1 MTMKGKFILV
11 SALIAVLPVSMD
23 AQKRKS
29 NVKAKAKQTVVDKEF
44 ELRLEGMRAAT
55 QKVMFVDSVVVNKSK
70 LLKSLNIPDESGS
83 VTDYNSFFETT
94 EQPNAVVYLNQLK
107 NKCVFSKYAD
117 NGWGLYS
124 SELIGGKWANTMP
137 LEGLDMAGND
147 VDNNWPFLLSDGTT
161 LYFAAKGEESI
172 GGYDI
177 FMTRYDE
184 STGAYLKPENIGMPF
199 NSTSNDYFY
208 VVDEFDG
215 YGWFATD
222 RNQPEGSVCIYS
234 FILNNV
240 RENYNQ
246 DAYTPEQL
254 KQLSELHSISMTWT
268 DESSRKHA
276 LEQLAE
282 IAKRK
287 HSVQKKN
294 DFTFVIN
301 DKYTYTTLTDF
312 KSADAAEKYAR
323 LNDILRKKAKLDNS
337 MELARDA
344 YPNAKPQQQEQYR
357 EQLLAAEKQSQRYET
372 EIAVLTKE
380 IRSIELK
387 KVGNSLKY
395 REV

>member
-1 MTMKGKFILV
+1 MTMKGKYILV

-137 LEGLDMAGND
+137 LKGLDMAGND
-147 VDNNWPFLLSDGTT
+147 VDINWPFLLSDGTT

-357 EQLLAAEKQSQRYET
+357 KQLLAAEKQSQRYET

-387 KVGNSLKY
+387 KLGN
-395 REV
+395 

>member
-1 MTMKGKFILV
+1 MKGKYILV

-147 VDNNWPFLLSDGTT
+147 VDINWPFLLSDGTT

-199 NSTSNDYFY
+199 NSISNDYFY

-387 KVGNSLKY
+387 KLGI
-395 REV
+395 

>member
-1 MTMKGKFILV
+1 MKGKFILV

-147 VDNNWPFLLSDGTT
+147 VDINWPFLLSDGTT

-387 KVGNSLKY
+387 KLGN
-395 REV
+395 

>member
-1 MTMKGKFILV
+1 MTMKGKYILV

-147 VDNNWPFLLSDGTT
+147 VDINWPFLLSDGTT

-199 NSTSNDYFY
+199 NSISNDYFY

-323 LNDILRKKAKLDNS
+323 LNDILSKKAKLDNS

-387 KVGNSLKY
+387 KLGI
-395 REV
+395 

>member
-147 VDNNWPFLLSDGTT
+147 IDINWPFLLSDGTT

-387 KVGNSLKY
+387 KLGN
-395 REV
+395 

>member
-1 MTMKGKFILV
+1 MTMKGKYILV

-147 VDNNWPFLLSDGTT
+147 VDINWPFLLSDGTT

-199 NSTSNDYFY
+199 NSISNDYFY

-323 LNDILRKKAKLDNS
+323 LNDILSKKAKLDNS

-387 KVGNSLKY
+387 KLGN
-395 REV
+395 

>member
-1 MTMKGKFILV
+1 M
-11 SALIAVLPVSMD
+11 
-23 AQKRKS
+23 
-29 NVKAKAKQTVVDKEF
+29 
-44 ELRLEGMRAAT
+44 
-55 QKVMFVDSVVVNKSK
+55 
-70 LLKSLNIPDESGS
+70 KSLNIPDESGS

-107 NKCVFSKYAD
+107 NKCVFSKYTD

-147 VDNNWPFLLSDGTT
+147 IDINWPFLLSDGTT

-199 NSTSNDYFY
+199 NSISNDYFY

-387 KVGNSLKY
+387 KLGI
-395 REV
+395 

>member
-1 MTMKGKFILV
+1 MKGKYILV

-23 AQKRKS
+23 EQKRKS

-107 NKCVFSKYAD
+107 NKCVFSKYTD

-147 VDNNWPFLLSDGTT
+147 IDINWPFLLSDGTT

-372 EIAVLTKE
+372 EIAALTKE

-387 KVGNSLKY
+387 KLGN
-395 REV
+395 

>member
-29 NVKAKAKQTVVDKEF
+29 NVKAKAKQTVVDQEF

-137 LEGLDMAGND
+137 LKGLDMAGND
-147 VDNNWPFLLSDGTT
+147 VDINWPFLLSDGTT

-199 NSTSNDYFY
+199 NSISNDYFY

-387 KVGNSLKY
+387 KLGN
-395 REV
+395 

>member
-1 MTMKGKFILV
+1 MTMKGKYILV

-107 NKCVFSKYAD
+107 NKCVFSKYAN

-147 VDNNWPFLLSDGTT
+147 VDINWPFLLSDGTT

-199 NSTSNDYFY
+199 NSISNDYFY

-387 KVGNSLKY
+387 KLGN
-395 REV
+395 

>member
-147 VDNNWPFLLSDGTT
+147 VDINWPFLLSDGTT

-199 NSTSNDYFY
+199 NSISNDYFY

-387 KVGNSLKY
+387 KLGN
-395 REV
+395 

>member
-1 MTMKGKFILV
+1 MTMKGKYILV

-107 NKCVFSKYAD
+107 NKCVFSKYTD

-147 VDNNWPFLLSDGTT
+147 VDINWPFLLSDGTT

-199 NSTSNDYFY
+199 NSISNDYFY

-387 KVGNSLKY
+387 KLGN
-395 REV
+395 

>member
-137 LEGLDMAGND
+137 LKGLDMAGND
-147 VDNNWPFLLSDGTT
+147 VDINWPFLLSDGTT

-387 KVGNSLKY
+387 KLGN
-395 REV
+395 

>member
-1 MTMKGKFILV
+1 MTMKGKYILV

-107 NKCVFSKYAD
+107 NKCVFSKYTD

-147 VDNNWPFLLSDGTT
+147 VDINWPFLLSDGTT

-199 NSTSNDYFY
+199 NSISNDYFY

-387 KVGNSLKY
+387 KLGI
-395 REV
+395 

>member
-1 MTMKGKFILV
+1 MKGKFILV

-83 VTDYNSFFETT
+83 VTDYNSFFERT

-147 VDNNWPFLLSDGTT
+147 VDINWPFLLSDGTT

-387 KVGNSLKY
+387 KLGN
-395 REV
+395 

>member
-1 MTMKGKFILV
+1 MKGKFILV

-137 LEGLDMAGND
+137 LKGLDMAGND
-147 VDNNWPFLLSDGTT
+147 VDINWPFLLSDGTT

-344 YPNAKPQQQEQYR
+344 YPNAEPQQQEQYR

-387 KVGNSLKY
+387 KLGN
-395 REV
+395 

>member
-1 MTMKGKFILV
+1 MKGKFILV

-147 VDNNWPFLLSDGTT
+147 VDINWPFLLSDGTT

-357 EQLLAAEKQSQRYET
+357 KQLLAAEKQSQRYET

-387 KVGNSLKY
+387 KLGN
-395 REV
+395 

>member
-1 MTMKGKFILV
+1 MTMKGKYILV

-137 LEGLDMAGND
+137 LKGLDMAGND
-147 VDNNWPFLLSDGTT
+147 VDINWPFLLSDGTT

-199 NSTSNDYFY
+199 NSISNDYFY

-387 KVGNSLKY
+387 KLGN
-395 REV
+395 

>member
-44 ELRLEGMRAAT
+44 ELRHEGMRAAT

-147 VDNNWPFLLSDGTT
+147 VDINWPFLLSDGTT

-357 EQLLAAEKQSQRYET
+357 KQLLAAEKQSQRYET

-387 KVGNSLKY
+387 KLGN
-395 REV
+395 

>member
-1 MTMKGKFILV
+1 MTMKGKYILV

-147 VDNNWPFLLSDGTT
+147 VDINWPFLLSDGTT

-357 EQLLAAEKQSQRYET
+357 EQLLADEKQSQRYET

-387 KVGNSLKY
+387 KLGN
-395 REV
+395 

>member
-107 NKCVFSKYAD
+107 NKCVFSKYTD

-147 VDNNWPFLLSDGTT
+147 VDINWPFLLSDGTT

-387 KVGNSLKY
+387 KLGN
-395 REV
+395 

>member
-1 MTMKGKFILV
+1 MTMKGKYILV

-147 VDNNWPFLLSDGTT
+147 VDINWPFLLSDGTT

-199 NSTSNDYFY
+199 NSISNDYFY

-312 KSADAAEKYAR
+312 KSADAAGKYAR
-323 LNDILRKKAKLDNS
+323 LNDILSKKAKLDNS

-387 KVGNSLKY
+387 KLGI
-395 REV
+395 

>member
-1 MTMKGKFILV
+1 MTMKGKYILV

-137 LEGLDMAGND
+137 LKGLDMAGND
-147 VDNNWPFLLSDGTT
+147 VDINWPFLLSDGTT

-387 KVGNSLKY
+387 KLGN
-395 REV
+395 

>member
-1 MTMKGKFILV
+1 MTMKGKYILV

-29 NVKAKAKQTVVDKEF
+29 NVKAKAKQTVVDQEF

-137 LEGLDMAGND
+137 LKGLDMAGND
-147 VDNNWPFLLSDGTT
+147 VDINWPFLLSDGTT

-387 KVGNSLKY
+387 KLGN
-395 REV
+395 